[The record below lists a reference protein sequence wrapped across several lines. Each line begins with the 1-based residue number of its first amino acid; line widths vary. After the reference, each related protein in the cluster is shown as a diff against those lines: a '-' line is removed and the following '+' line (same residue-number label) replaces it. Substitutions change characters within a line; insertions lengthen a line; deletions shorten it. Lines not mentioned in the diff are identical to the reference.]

1 MKIEP
6 LIVVNDVQ
14 LSSEFYQKVLL
25 CESAQGGKEY
35 KMLTSDGNLILQ
47 LHAKDVH
54 DHAGL
59 YDKDTSVGNGICLWF
74 RTNEFES
81 AVKRVHSLS
90 PKIVAESHVNSNAK
104 QNEIWFRDL
113 DGYLVVMSNNYGDA
127 I

>member
-25 CESAQGGKEY
+25 CGSAHGGKEY
-35 KMLTSDGNLILQ
+35 EMLTSDGSLILQ

-59 YDKDTSVGNGICLWF
+59 YDKDTSVGNGVCLWF

-81 AVKRVHSLS
+81 AVKRVHNLS
-90 PKIVAESHVNSNAK
+90 PNIVAESHVNSNAK

-113 DGYLVVMSNNYGDA
+113 DSYLVVISNNYGDA